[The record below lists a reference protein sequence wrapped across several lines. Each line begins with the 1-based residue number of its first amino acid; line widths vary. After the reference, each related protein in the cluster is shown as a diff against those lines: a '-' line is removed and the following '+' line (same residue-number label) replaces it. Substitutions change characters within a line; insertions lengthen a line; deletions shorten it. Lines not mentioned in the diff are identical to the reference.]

1 MRGDRR
7 GDRGIGTRLVF
18 GCAALV
24 LLLALPARGDEPRL
38 RAQLERE
45 AAAVG
50 EQLRLSVTLEGFSQ
64 RAGAPQIPPVAGIEI
79 YDAGRST
86 NISLVNGRLSSSTS
100 YTYVIVPGSAG
111 TFTLGPISVEDKGRA
126 YTTEPLTLTVAAG
139 GPAAAGRAPGA
150 GPAPGAAAPASAPAG
165 PGLFARLETD
175 KREAYPGEQITLRFR
190 LYQRDDVALTDL
202 ADFQPPATE
211 GFWREDLGPQREYTT
226 QIDGRTYRVRE
237 MSWALFAT
245 RAGELQVG
253 SASIIAYVAGHSRGR
268 GPFDNFFGGGR
279 FDRRPVPLQAEGWTV
294 RVRPLPDEGRPGGF
308 TGSVGDYRLEAHFDV
323 PQARRGEPFTLTAK
337 VSGTGHVQAIG
348 APNWPDWKGL
358 RVYDS
363 GEAVSIEKGE
373 DRIGGEKTFA
383 QVLIA
388 SRAGKVRLDPVRFV
402 FFDPARR
409 RYQTVSTLPL
419 EIQVAEGGA
428 GVDAGGGATLPLAE
442 DILYIHTDVASGLR
456 PPSAGGGSVAGL
468 MLALP
473 VLLVGGAALW
483 RWRRAA
489 AESDPAFGRRSQAF
503 RAARRALAGL
513 PRGEPAARTA
523 ARIAELLETYLSDWL
538 DIPVR
543 GATRDE
549 LRGALRTW
557 GLPDEMV
564 HRVGAL
570 LDRSEE
576 MRFGAGG
583 DPERAVELARDAGGL
598 VTDLEASFRRRG
610 QAGPR

>member
-1 MRGDRR
+1 MRGA
-7 GDRGIGTRLVF
+7 GGGYRGIGTRLVL
-18 GCAALV
+18 GCAALL
-24 LLLALPARGDEPRL
+24 LLLATPARADEPRL
-38 RAQLERE
+38 RAQLER
-45 AAAVG
+45 ASAAVG

-64 RAGAPQIPPVAGIEI
+64 RAGEPQIPPVAGIEI

-86 NISLVNGRLSSSTS
+86 SISLVNGRLSSSTS
-100 YTYVIVPGSAG
+100 YTFVVVPGSAG
-111 TFTLGPISVEDKGRA
+111 TFTLGPITVEDKGRA
-126 YTTEPLTLTVAAG
+126 YTTEPLTLTVGAG
-139 GPAAAGRAPGA
+139 GPAPAARAPGVSPSRSA
-150 GPAPGAAAPASAPAG
+150 ESPAPAAAG
-165 PGLFARLETD
+165 QGLFARLETD
-175 KREAYPGEQITLRFR
+175 KRDAYPGEQITLHFR
-190 LYQRDDVALTDL
+190 LFQRDDIALTDL

-245 RAGELQVG
+245 RAGDLQVG
-253 SASIIAYVAGHSRGR
+253 SASIVAYVAGRSRGR
-268 GPFDNFFGGGR
+268 SPFDDFFGGSR
-279 FDRRPVPLQAEGWTV
+279 LDRRPVPLQAEGWTV
-294 RVRPLPDEGRPGGF
+294 RVRPLPDEGRPEGF
-308 TGSVGDYRLEAHFDV
+308 TGSVGDYRLEARFDV

-348 APNWPDWKGL
+348 APSWPDWKGL
-358 RVYDS
+358 RVFDS
-363 GEAVSIEKGE
+363 GEAVSVDKGE
-373 DRIGGEKTFA
+373 DRIGGEKTFT

-419 EIQVAEGGA
+419 EIQVVEGGA
-428 GVDAGGGATLPLAE
+428 GVDAGGGEALPLAE
-442 DILYIHTDVASGLR
+442 DVLYIHTDIASELR
-456 PPSAGGGSVAGL
+456 PPSAGGASAAWA

-473 VLLVGGAALW
+473 VVLVGGAALL
-483 RWRRAA
+483 RWRRAT

-503 RAARRALAGL
+503 RSARRALAGG
-513 PRGEPAARTA
+513 PHGETAARTA

-543 GATRDE
+543 GTTRDE
-549 LRGALRTW
+549 LRGALQTW
-557 GLPDEMV
+557 GLPDELV
-564 HRVGAL
+564 RRVGAL

-583 DPERAVELARDAGGL
+583 DAERAAELGRDAGRL
-598 VTDLEASFRRRG
+598 VADLEASFRRPDRG
-610 QAGPR
+610 GRR